1 MAEEQRMQEAG
12 GHRLCANNCGFFG
25 SPTTLNLC
33 SKCYKDHCM
42 KEQQSRTAQ
51 IAMEKTRPQQQQQ
64 QQSESTSTY
73 LSCTKPLPI
82 LEVSQPR
89 ETETIDGGPQVQ
101 SNSTAPEA
109 PQMQLNAIAGAFQV
123 QLNTVAENPQVQL
136 NTAADRAPQVQ
147 SNRCATC
154 RKRVGL
160 TGFKCRCGVT
170 FCGSHRYPEHH
181 GCTFDYKAMGRVEIA
196 MTNPLIKSEKLHKI

>member
-1 MAEEQRMQEAG
+1 MQEAG

-51 IAMEKTRPQQQQQ
+51 LAMEKTRPQQPQPQQQ
-64 QQSESTSTY
+64 SSSESTSTY
-73 LSCTKPLPI
+73 TSCTKPLPS
-82 LEVSQPR
+82 LEVSQSR
-89 ETETIDGGPQVQ
+89 EAE
-101 SNSTAPEA
+101 
-109 PQMQLNAIAGAFQV
+109 IATRV
-123 QLNTVAENPQVQL
+123 PQVQL
-136 NTAADRAPQVQ
+136 DTATEVPQVQLTTVANQTPQVQ
-147 SNRCATC
+147 SNRCAVC

-181 GCTFDYKAMGRVEIA
+181 GCTFDYKSMGRVAIA
-196 MTNPLIKSEKLHKI
+196 MANPLVKGEKLHKI

>member
-33 SKCYKDHCM
+33 SKCYKDYCM
-42 KEQQSRTAQ
+42 KEEQRRTAQ
-51 IAMEKTRPQQQQQ
+51 LAMEKTRPPQQQLP
-64 QQSESTSTY
+64 SESTSTY
-73 LSCTKPLPI
+73 MPCTKPLSI
-82 LEVSQPR
+82 LEMSQI
-89 ETETIDGGPQVQ
+89 ETATVIHQVQ
-101 SNSTAPEA
+101 SDAAAEA
-109 PQMQLNAIAGAFQV
+109 SDQAQLN
-123 QLNTVAENPQVQL
+123 
-136 NTAADRAPQVQ
+136 
-147 SNRCATC
+147 RCSTC

-181 GCTFDYKAMGRVEIA
+181 GCTFDYKSMGRLAIA
-196 MTNPLIKSEKLHKI
+196 MANPLVKAEKLHKI

>member
-1 MAEEQRMQEAG
+1 MAEEQRMQEGG
-12 GHRLCANNCGFFG
+12 GHMLCANNCGFFG

-51 IAMEKTRPQQQQQ
+51 LAMEKTCPQQQQF
-64 QQSESTSTY
+64 ESTSTY
-73 LSCTKPLPI
+73 MPCAKPLSI

-89 ETETIDGGPQVQ
+89 ETEIATRAPQVQ
-101 SNSTAPEA
+101 SDTA
-109 PQMQLNAIAGAFQV
+109 
-123 QLNTVAENPQVQL
+123 AEVPQVQL
-136 NTAADRAPQVQ
+136 NIVADQTPQVQ

-154 RKRVGL
+154 RKRIGL

-181 GCTFDYKAMGRVEIA
+181 GCTFDYKSMGKVAIA
-196 MTNPLIKSEKLHKI
+196 MANPLVKAEKLHKI

>member
-1 MAEEQRMQEAG
+1 MAEEQRMQEGG

-42 KEQQSRTAQ
+42 KEEQSRTAQ
-51 IAMEKTRPQQQQQ
+51 LAMEKTRHQQQQQ
-64 QQSESTSTY
+64 QQSESTSAYIPCTEP
-73 LSCTKPLPI
+73 LSI

-89 ETETIDGGPQVQ
+89 ETEIATRAPHVQSDTAAEVPQVQ
-101 SNSTAPEA
+101 SD
-109 PQMQLNAIAGAFQV
+109 
-123 QLNTVAENPQVQL
+123 TVAEVPQVHTQL
-136 NTAADRAPQVQ
+136 NDVADQAPQVQ

-181 GCTFDYKAMGRVEIA
+181 GCTFDYKSMGKVAIA
-196 MTNPLIKSEKLHKI
+196 MANPLVKAEKLHKI

>member
-33 SKCYKDHCM
+33 SKCYKDHCI

-51 IAMEKTRPQQQQQ
+51 LAMEKTRPPQQ
-64 QQSESTSTY
+64 QQSESTSMFT
-73 LSCTKPLPI
+73 PLPI
-82 LEVSQPR
+82 LDISQPR
-89 ETETIDGGPQVQ
+89 EAEIATR
-101 SNSTAPEA
+101 APD
-109 PQMQLNAIAGAFQV
+109 QL
-123 QLNTVAENPQVQL
+123 QLNT
-136 NTAADRAPQVQ
+136 TAADQAPHQVQ

-181 GCTFDYKAMGRVEIA
+181 GCTFDYKSMGRLAIA
-196 MTNPLIKSEKLHKI
+196 MANPLVKGDKLHKI

>member
-1 MAEEQRMQEAG
+1 MQEAG

-51 IAMEKTRPQQQQQ
+51 LAMEKTRPQQQQL
-64 QQSESTSTY
+64 QSESTSMY
-73 LSCTKPLPI
+73 MPCTSEPLPI

-89 ETETIDGGPQVQ
+89 ETAEDATGANQLQ
-101 SNSTAPEA
+101 SDTTPEA
-109 PQMQLNAIAGAFQV
+109 PSVGASDQAQLNI
-123 QLNTVAENPQVQL
+123 VAEFPQVQL
-136 NTAADRAPQVQ
+136 STAPDQAPQVQ
-147 SNRCATC
+147 SNRCSTC

-160 TGFKCRCGVT
+160 TAFKCRCGVT

-181 GCTFDYKAMGRVEIA
+181 GCTFDYKSMGRVAIA
-196 MTNPLIKSEKLHKI
+196 MANPLVKAEKLHKI

>member
-42 KEQQSRTAQ
+42 KEQQSRAAQ
-51 IAMEKTRPQQQQQ
+51 LAMEKTRPQQQQQ
-64 QQSESTSTY
+64 QSESTSSYTPCMK
-73 LSCTKPLPI
+73 SLPI
-82 LEVSQPR
+82 LELSQPR
-89 ETETIDGGPQVQ
+89 HVVEMGGSPKVELNIAAEVPQLQ
-101 SNSTAPEA
+101 YSTVVEA
-109 PQMQLNAIAGAFQV
+109 SYQV
-123 QLNTVAENPQVQL
+123 QLD
-136 NTAADRAPQVQ
+136 TAIKTPQVQ

-160 TGFKCRCGVT
+160 TSFKCRCGVT
-170 FCGSHRYPEHH
+170 FCGSHRYPEQH
-181 GCTFDYKAMGRVEIA
+181 GCTFDYKSMGRVAIA
-196 MTNPLIKSEKLHKI
+196 MANPLIKGEKLHKI

>member
-1 MAEEQRMQEAG
+1 MAEEQRMQEGG

-51 IAMEKTRPQQQQQ
+51 LAMEKTRPQQQQ
-64 QQSESTSTY
+64 SESTSTY
-73 LSCTKPLPI
+73 IPCTKSLPI

-89 ETETIDGGPQVQ
+89 ETEIATRAPQVQ
-101 SNSTAPEA
+101 SDTAAEVP
-109 PQMQLNAIAGAFQV
+109 QV
-123 QLNTVAENPQVQL
+123 QLNTVADQ
-136 NTAADRAPQVQ
+136 TPQVQ

-154 RKRVGL
+154 RKRIGL

-181 GCTFDYKAMGRVEIA
+181 GCTFDYKSMGKVAIA
-196 MTNPLIKSEKLHKI
+196 MANPLVKAEKLHKI